1 MKGKNLTIPL
11 AITVLVLL
19 GLVIYLWFLS
29 SNLKEEFSVLEKG
42 YLAESQRAEEVRIE
56 LQNKLSETTEENSIL
71 LEALTREQD
80 KNSEFE
86 DQIREIAGTVGF
98 LEKLATTD
106 PELLQKYSKVYF
118 LNEHYVPP
126 KLSEIDEEYIYSS
139 VNDLMI
145 HAQVAPFLDDLLE
158 EGDDD
163 NIDLQVVSAFRSF
176 GTQASL
182 KSHYTV
188 TYGAGTANQFSA
200 DQGYSEHQLGT
211 TVDFTTSAEG
221 TPFTSFEG
229 TEAYK
234 WLRDNAHRYGFV
246 LSYPPNNSYYQF
258 EPWHWRFVG
267 KDLARDLHRD
277 NEYFYDLNQRTIDEY
292 LADIF
297 D

>member
-1 MKGKNLTIPL
+1 MKSKNLTIPL
-11 AITVLVLL
+11 AVVVLVLL
-19 GLVIYLWFLS
+19 GLVIYLWFFS
-29 SNLKEEFSVLEKG
+29 SNLREEFNILEKE
-42 YLAESQRAEEVRIE
+42 YLAESQRAEKIQTE
-56 LQNKLSETTEENSIL
+56 LQNKLSEVTAENSIL

-126 KLSEIDEEYIYSS
+126 KLSRIDEDYLYSS
-139 VNDLMI
+139 ANDLTI
-145 HAQVAPFLDDLLE
+145 HAQVEPFLDDLLE
-158 EGDDD
+158 EAEDDG
-163 NIDLQVVSAFRSF
+163 IDLQIVSAFRSF

-188 TYGAGTANQFSA
+188 TYGSGANQFSA

-211 TVDFTTSAEG
+211 TVDFTTPAESA
-221 TPFTSFEG
+221 PFTGFEK
-229 TEAYK
+229 TEAYE
-234 WLRDNAHRYGFV
+234 WLKDNAHRYGFV
-246 LSYPPNNSYYQF
+246 MSYPPNNAYYQF

-277 NEYFYDLNQRTIDEY
+277 NEYFYDLDQRTIDEY

-297 D
+297 E